1 MYNRY
6 QCITHNEGQRGGLTT
21 PSGFLWPSIKNIRNI
36 KNKHIQPE
44 EKPCGS
50 NREKIRDQGGLMD
63 YNRKERGLD
72 REFCCLV
79 VSLYE
84 MDEELDGSITGQW
97 TR

>member
-6 QCITHNEGQRGGLTT
+6 QCIPHNEGQRGGLTT
-21 PSGFLWPSIKNIRNI
+21 PSGFLLPSIKNIRNI

-44 EKPCGS
+44 ENLVDPIGKRS
-50 NREKIRDQGGLMD
+50 ETREGLWTIIGKKWGWIV
-63 YNRKERGLD
+63 N
-72 REFCCLV
+72 FV
-79 VSLYE
+79 VELYE